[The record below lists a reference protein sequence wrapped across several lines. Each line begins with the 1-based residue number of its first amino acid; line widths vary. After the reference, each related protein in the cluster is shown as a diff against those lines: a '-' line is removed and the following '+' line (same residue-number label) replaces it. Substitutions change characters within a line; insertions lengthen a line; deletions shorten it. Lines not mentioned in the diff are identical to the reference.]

1 MMRLLK
7 MSFSLSL
14 MLLIVNCGGGSATP
28 TSVAGTPVNSIA
40 TVFAVG
46 DIAQCNGLAASQSSA
61 AQTAN
66 LTQTLIDQAKS
77 SNNAVNGAV
86 NGALTSVITLGD
98 NVYDKGLA
106 SEFQN
111 CYEPTWG
118 RFKSITWA
126 TPGNHD
132 YGVTDALDYFGYFGQ
147 AAGVGKAGYY
157 SKSVNGWLIVSLN
170 SNIDS
175 TATSTQYK
183 WLTDTLS
190 TNKDACVMAVW
201 HHPIFSSSTRGGTP
215 KMREMF
221 DLLASKNA
229 DLVLQGHE
237 HQFERFQ
244 PALGDGT
251 VDASKGIV
259 SMVVGTGGAAL
270 YDFVATNHPASQ
282 TRIKEHG
289 VLQLDLSSR
298 SVAWKFVNL
307 SQKFLDSGTLTCKT
321 KL

>member
-14 MLLIVNCGGGSATP
+14 LLLIANCGGGSSSPA
-28 TSVAGTPVNSIA
+28 SVMGTPANPIA

-61 AQTAN
+61 AQTAT

-77 SNNAVNGAV
+77 SSN
-86 NGALTSVITLGD
+86 VITLGD

-170 SNIDS
+170 SNVDS
-175 TATSTQYK
+175 TTTSTQYK
-183 WLTDTLS
+183 WLADTLA

-215 KMREMF
+215 KMREIF

-251 VDASKGIV
+251 VDASKGLV

-270 YDFVATNHPASQ
+270 YDFVAVNHPASQ

-289 VLQLDLSSR
+289 VLQLDLSTR
-298 SVAWKFVNL
+298 SLAWKFVNL
-307 SQKFLDSGTLTCKT
+307 SQKSLDSGTLTCKA